1 MKRYVMSV
9 VMVSIMV
16 GLVFF
21 AGVQEGVSAEKK
33 LVIAGRDGTY
43 GKALQLAVDTY
54 LEKNPEMVI
63 ELLKLPY
70 AGLMEK
76 IVIDLKEATGA
87 YDLLMMDDTWVT
99 GFGSAN
105 WLTNLTEFFK
115 EKGAELDPD
124 FVGAAVDAARYPY
137 ERGKAPV
144 FGLPFVGNVELFV
157 YRKDLFEKHGLS
169 APPKTWDDVLNAAKT
184 IGEKEEGVYGVVF
197 RGVKGNPI
205 TSGFLPIFWAF
216 GAEIVDADGNPAVN
230 SPEGIAALKFFLGL
244 AKYAPEGVAT
254 HNASEVRD
262 ALLAGGAAIATEVWP
277 AWVPDLDDPEKSKVV
292 GKMEVTVHPG
302 QAAKPAPMIGVWH
315 LAIPEASKRKDVAL
329 DFLRFVTSKEMQKK
343 MALEVGL
350 PPTRAS
356 VYTDSEVVAK
366 YRWYPTQLKALEAS
380 KVRPRLPE
388 WLEMD
393 GKIGTYLNL
402 ALVGDRTPEEAL
414 NELNAEIAEIL
425 GK

>member
-1 MKRYVMSV
+1 MKKYVMAV
-9 VMVSIMV
+9 VIVNIMV
-16 GLVFF
+16 GLLLF
-21 AGVQEGVSAEKK
+21 AGVQKGISAENK

-43 GKALQLAVDTY
+43 GQALQLAVDTY
-54 LEKNPEMVI
+54 LETHPEMEI
-63 ELLKLPY
+63 ELLQLPY

-76 IVIDLKEATGA
+76 VVIDLKEATGA

-99 GFGSAN
+99 GFASAN
-105 WLTNLTEFFK
+105 WLTNLTEFFQ
-115 EKGAELDPD
+115 EKGVEFDPD

-137 ERGKAPV
+137 ERGKASV

-157 YRKDLFEKHGLS
+157 YRQDLFEKYALS
-169 APPKTWDDVLNAAKT
+169 APPKTWDDVMNAART

-230 SPEGIAALKFFLGL
+230 SPEGVAALKFFLEL
-244 AKYAPEGVAT
+244 AKSAPEGVAT
-254 HNASEVRD
+254 YNASEVRD

-277 AWVPDLDDPEKSKVV
+277 AWVPDLDNPEKSKVV
-292 GKMEVTVHPG
+292 GKMAVTVHPG
-302 QAAKPAPMIGVWH
+302 QTAQPAPMIGVWH
-315 LAIPEASKRKDVAL
+315 LAIPEASTRKDVAL
-329 DFLRFVTSKEMQKK
+329 DFLQFVTSPEMQKK

-366 YRWYPTQLKALEAS
+366 YRWYPTQLNALEAS

-388 WLEMD
+388 WSEMD
-393 GKIGTYLNL
+393 VKIGTYLNL

-414 NELNAEIAEIL
+414 NELNAEIADIL